1 MTQKYIWDEMKMH
14 NGELAKSTKF
24 HLQHEKNVQQN

>member
-1 MTQKYIWDEMKMH
+1 VH

>member
-1 MTQKYIWDEMKMH
+1 MFDMKMH

>member
-1 MTQKYIWDEMKMH
+1 MNWQKSDM
-14 NGELAKSTKF
+14 F